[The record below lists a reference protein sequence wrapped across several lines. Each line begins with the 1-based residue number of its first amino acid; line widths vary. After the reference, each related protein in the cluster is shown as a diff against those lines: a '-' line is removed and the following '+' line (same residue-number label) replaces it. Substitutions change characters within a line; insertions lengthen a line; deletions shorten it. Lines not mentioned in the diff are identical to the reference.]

1 MEKTLFS
8 VGLSLHENDES
19 HFMQWDPDSGSDV
32 SIINRSQFN
41 DIQRHFYNS
50 STAITLTK
58 SHSHFTM
65 ANSSR
70 MKFDGFFT
78 AILKTISGAQVTT
91 RIFVSDLPPSDPR
104 LLGEF
109 ELLTLGLI
117 TYHPEGKQV
126 NVRKVE
132 ENSKKLDKG
141 IKIELKDKDWTKKF
155 ETLHEK
161 HKKVFSGMGLLKDYE
176 CELKLAEDTPE
187 FFYTP

>member
-1 MEKTLFS
+1 MTLFK
-8 VGLSLHENDES
+8 VGLSLHNGDNP

-58 SHSHFTM
+58 SHSHFTT

-91 RIFVSDLPPSDPR
+91 RIFVSDLPPSDPP

-109 ELLTLGLI
+109 ELLTLGLSVLM
-117 TYHPEGKQV
+117 T
-126 NVRKVE
+126 
-132 ENSKKLDKG
+132 
-141 IKIELKDKDWTKKF
+141 
-155 ETLHEK
+155 
-161 HKKVFSGMGLLKDYE
+161 
-176 CELKLAEDTPE
+176 
-187 FFYTP
+187 

>member
-8 VGLSLHENDES
+8 VGISLRENDES

-32 SIINRSQFN
+32 SIINRRQLN
-41 DIQRHFYNS
+41 DIQKHFYQTT
-50 STAITLTK
+50 TAVTLTK
-58 SHSHFTM
+58 SYSYFTA
-65 ANSSR
+65 ANTFQ

-91 RIFVSDLPPSDPR
+91 RIFVSDLPSSDPP

-109 ELLTLGLI
+109 ELLPLGLI

-141 IKIELKDKDWTKKF
+141 I
-155 ETLHEK
+155 
-161 HKKVFSGMGLLKDYE
+161 
-176 CELKLAEDTPE
+176 
-187 FFYTP
+187 

>member
-1 MEKTLFS
+1 
-8 VGLSLHENDES
+8 
-19 HFMQWDPDSGSDV
+19 MQWDPDSGSDV
-32 SIINRSQFN
+32 SIINRRQFN
-41 DIQRHFYNS
+41 DLQRNLYS
-50 STAITLTK
+50 TTTAITLTK
-58 SHSHFTM
+58 SFTQFTA
-65 ANSSR
+65 ANSHV

-91 RIFVSDLPPSDPR
+91 RIFVSDLPSSNPP

-176 CELKLAEDTPE
+176 CELKLAE
-187 FFYTP
+187 